1 MITEDQ
7 FFIVVT
13 AFTIGPSVPTGG
25 HHTHPLKNESKSIMN
40 LNRFLI
46 SSAVAALSSIASA
59 QVIPGQYIVML
70 RAGHDPHGV
79 AIQHGVRAEQI
90 YDTAVLGFSG
100 PLSAAKLQ
108 ALQND
113 RRVQA
118 VEPDRQVAILG
129 QVVTAGLTAATVTSA
144 GDLVPTG
151 VDRIDAELNSC
162 TDASS
167 VGIAII
173 DTGISLTH
181 PDLYVAGGISYVTG
195 IASANDDNGHGS
207 HVAGIA
213 AAKINGLGVC
223 GVAPNAK
230 LFAVKVLNNTGSGTL
245 SAVISGVNWV
255 TKNAK
260 LKGIKVANM
269 SLGFTSTSVT
279 LNSAITKSVN
289 GGVTYVVAAGNNAL
303 DAATFSPA
311 NHPSVITVSAVADE
325 DGDCGGDGLATYYGA
340 DDTFASFSNFGA
352 VVDIAAPGVTIY
364 STFMNGG
371 YATMSGTSTAAPHV
385 TGCAALYLVHH
396 PTATPATVRTALL
409 AQATPQSPVEPWL
422 DTTGRWRGGFS
433 GDPDT
438 THEPLVDA
446 AGL

>member
-1 MITEDQ
+1 MKI
-7 FFIVVT
+7 
-13 AFTIGPSVPTGG
+13 P
-25 HHTHPLKNESKSIMN
+25 HPLICSA
-40 LNRFLI
+40 LAAWV
-46 SSAVAALSSIASA
+46 SSASA
-59 QVIPGQYIVML
+59 QVIPGRYIVML
-70 RAGHDPHGV
+70 QPGQDPHGV
-79 AIQHGVRAEQI
+79 AATHGVKPDHV
-90 YDTAVLGFSG
+90 YDTAVQGFADT
-100 PLSAAKLQ
+100 LSEARLE
-108 ALQND
+108 ALRRD
-113 RRVQA
+113 RRVLV
-118 VEPDRQVAILG
+118 VEPDRQVHVLG
-129 QVVTAGLTAATVTSA
+129 HLVTAGTITAATVTST

-151 VDRIDAELNSC
+151 VDRIDAELNPC
-162 TDASS
+162 TDASA

-173 DTGISLTH
+173 DTGICLTH

-213 AAKINGLGVC
+213 AAKINALGVR

-255 TKNAK
+255 TKNAI

-269 SLGFTSTSVT
+269 SLGFTATSTT

-289 GGVTYVVAAGNNAL
+289 AGVTYVVAAGNNGV

-311 NHPSVITVSAVADE
+311 NHPSVIAVSAVADE
-325 DGDCGGDGLATYYGA
+325 DGDCGADGLATYYGA
-340 DDTFASFSNFGA
+340 DDSFATFSNYGL

-364 STFMNGG
+364 STFMNSG
-371 YATMSGTSTAAPHV
+371 YATMSGTSMAAPHV

-409 AQATPQSPVEPWL
+409 SLATPQSPVEPWL
-422 DTTGRWRGGFS
+422 DTTTNRWRGGFS
-433 GDPDT
+433 GDRDLY
-438 THEPLVDA
+438 HEPLADA